1 MELGEGSASAKEP
14 EEPATKA
21 ESVTIR
27 FSIFFDGTLN
37 NRTNIDQRLLSVS
50 EDKLTAEERQLAAEL
65 KGKMSSEQIAE
76 AKRTYRKYE
85 GQGSYENGYT
95 NIAKMERHID
105 TASPPAGYQSALKSY
120 IEGPGTRDLQSDKMF
135 GFAIGMG
142 ISGVKNKVAK
152 GVLDV
157 VKKIAAK
164 HTDKDTHIEKLTL
177 DTFGFSRGAAA
188 ARSFIHEALLEAE
201 SVAERL
207 KGKGYKVGKVDVCFA
222 GLYDTVSSHGI
233 KFSDDTAALNLDAV
247 AHAKKVIHLVAAD
260 EHRENFS
267 LTTITS
273 AGAKGSE
280 IYLPGVH
287 SDIGGSYRD
296 GAMEHHDVFWS
307 MSATAAEDAKRDC
320 EALIA
325 AGWYKEHEL
334 RMKESWSQAGG
345 GKHGVREVNVSATR
359 GPISNQ
365 YSRIPLHIM
374 ARVVEEEKLAFHEMF
389 YLENE
394 IPPEL
399 STIKEKLDAHAGREL
414 GEPPPSTGE
423 AHTRAAYWHRNE
435 GWLKDLRYRYFH
447 FSARLEVGNGPRFI
461 EGQRRR
467 MYYGG

>member
-1 MELGEGSASAKEP
+1 MELGEGSASAKIP
-14 EEPATKA
+14 EEPATKS
-21 ESVTIR
+21 ETVTIR
-27 FSIFFDGTLN
+27 FSVFFDGTLN
-37 NRTNIDQRLLSVS
+37 NRTNIDQRLVSVS
-50 EDKLTAEERQLAAEL
+50 DDKLTDEERKLAVEL
-65 KGKMSSEQIAE
+65 KEKMSVEDIAK
-76 AKRTYRKYE
+76 AKGIYKKYE

-164 HTDKDTHIEKLTL
+164 HIDKDTHIEKLTL

-188 ARSFIHEALLEAE
+188 ARSFIHEALFEAE

-207 KGKGYKVGKVDVCFA
+207 KEKGYKVGQVEVCFA

-247 AHAKKVIHLVAAD
+247 AHAKKTVHLVAAD

-267 LTTITS
+267 LTTISS
-273 AGAKGSE
+273 AGANGCE

-296 GAMEHHDVFWS
+296 DAMEHHDIFWS
-307 MSATAAEDAKRDC
+307 MSHNGAEEAERQC
-320 EALIA
+320 QALIE
-325 AGWYKEHEL
+325 AGWYKAQEL
-334 RMKESWSQAGG
+334 KIKASWSQAASA
-345 GKHGVREVNVSATR
+345 KHGVREINVQATR
-359 GPISNQ
+359 GPINNH

-374 ARVVEEEKLAFHEMF
+374 ARFVREEKIVLMEEFD
-389 YLENE
+389 NNNV
-394 IPPEL
+394 IPPDL
-399 STIKEKLDAHAGREL
+399 TTVKERLDAHVNREL
-414 GEPPPSTGE
+414 GQPAPSIHQ
-423 AHTRAAYWHRNE
+423 ASAKAAVWHRNDE
-435 GWLKDLRYRYFH
+435 WLKGLRYRYFH
-447 FSARLEVGNGPRFI
+447 FSARLEISNGPRFI
-461 EGQRRR
+461 NGKRQR